1 MHDNCCSSLLSVA
14 WCSSV
19 VWIRCDML
27 YHVVTYCDQFPLF
40 STPSTTANCFL
51 PQIVRGAYAQTAARC
66 STSIK
71 TLGAIAV
78 EWPLFQTMCFN
89 CRWVVL
95 GFGNSVSSCL
105 IRKKWCASRATTKK
119 LHPRFAGYLFQASH
133 VAPWHKYFRM
143 QPMAPKLSEKT
154 WRDFIMSSSTWV
166 NMLNLVGTSM
176 LGSLDS
182 AMIRKVA
189 KYARQFH
196 SMCLLT
202 RISLEALWMLNIYQS
217 FHVIARRE
225 MLRYSLFTT
234 MDHTNNSHHIS
245 SIYIYIRQLM

>member
-1 MHDNCCSSLLSVA
+1 MMQF
-14 WCSSV
+14 SSV
-19 VWIRCDML
+19 NSLWHAVSCCDILWPIPPFFPPLPLQQTVSCLRL
-27 YHVVTYCDQFPLF
+27 YVEPMPRQQPDAQPVSKPLE
-40 STPSTTANCFL
+40 PL
-51 PQIVRGAYAQTAARC
+51 
-66 STSIK
+66 
-71 TLGAIAV
+71 LM
-78 EWPLFQTMCFN
+78 EWPLFQTSVFN

-105 IRKKWCASRATTKK
+105 IRKKWCVSRATTKK

-166 NMLNLVGTSM
+166 YMLNLVGTSM

-189 KYARQFH
+189 NTPGSSIQCVYLQESRLKPYK
-196 SMCLLT
+196 CWT
-202 RISLEALWMLNIYQS
+202 
-217 FHVIARRE
+217 
-225 MLRYSLFTT
+225 
-234 MDHTNNSHHIS
+234 HIS
-245 SIYIYIRQLM
+245 VISCHCT